1 MHEGHRARM
10 REKFLRDGLD
20 GFEPHTVLEILLY
33 NVIPRRDTNE
43 IAHRLMDVF
52 GSLAGV
58 FDAPYEELLKIE
70 GIGETAAALLKM
82 VPPLSRRYLEDKY
95 ESGGCVADIETA
107 GEILLKKFIGRMNE
121 TIILLLMDSK
131 GKLLFSG
138 MINEGTVNAADVYIR
153 KIVELGVR
161 YNATSAII
169 SHNHPSGIALPSR
182 EDLLTT
188 RSVHDA
194 LALVGVKLIDHII
207 VADDDYVSIAQSGI
221 MPELFDA

>member
-1 MHEGHRARM
+1 M

-20 GFEPHTVLEILLY
+20 GFDPHVVLEVLLY

-43 IAHRLMDVF
+43 IAHKLMDTF

-58 FDAPYEELLKIE
+58 FDAPYEELLKID

-95 ESGGCVADIETA
+95 ESGTSVADIETA
-107 GEILLKKFIGRMNE
+107 GEILLKKFIGRINE

-138 MINEGTVNAADVYIR
+138 VVNEGTVNAADVYIR

-161 YNATSAII
+161 YNASSAII

-182 EDLLTT
+182 DDLSTT

-207 VADDDYVSIAQSGI
+207 VADNDYVSIAQSGI
-221 MPELFDA
+221 MPELFDT

>member
-20 GFEPHTVLEILLY
+20 GFDPHVVLEVLLY

-43 IAHRLMDVF
+43 IAHKLMDTF

-58 FDAPYEELLKIE
+58 FDAPYEELLKID
-70 GIGETAAALLKM
+70 GIGENAAALLKM

-95 ESGGCVADIETA
+95 ESGTNVADIETA

-138 MINEGTVNAADVYIR
+138 VVNEGTVNAADVYIR
-153 KIVELGVR
+153 KIVEFGVR
-161 YNATSAII
+161 YNASSAII

-182 EDLLTT
+182 DDLSTT

-207 VADDDYVSIAQSGI
+207 VADNDYVSIAQSGI
-221 MPELFDA
+221 MPELFDT